1 MDVRPID
8 LNGMIQNT
16 IEVSNTRAVQDQKPM
31 IQQEFTAMETTREAE
46 VTTTVVH
53 ENANAAEGEA
63 ASEGGDGHGYEGNRG
78 RRRGAQA
85 SSKKQKMGDG
95 SVRIKTGHQ
104 SFNMTV

>member
-8 LNGMIQNT
+8 FNGMIQNT
-16 IEVSNTRAVQDQKPM
+16 VEVGNARAAEDQRPM
-31 IQQEFTAMETTREAE
+31 IQQEFVTMETNREAE

-53 ENANAAEGEA
+53 QNSNAAEGEA

-78 RRRGAQA
+78 RRPGA
-85 SSKKQKMGDG
+85 KKSTEKKSDG
-95 SVRIKTGHQ
+95 SVRIKSKHP

>member
-16 IEVSNTRAVQDQKPM
+16 VEVSNTRAVEEQRPM
-31 IQQEFTAMETTREAE
+31 AQQEFVTMETNREAE

-53 ENANAAEGEA
+53 ENANAAEEEA

-78 RRRGAQA
+78 RRPGSAKK
-85 SSKKQKMGDG
+85 SKEKMGDG
-95 SVRIKTGHQ
+95 SVRIKSTHP